1 MVHCADNVYNQD
13 TSNRLQAVERPS
25 DLYTGPL
32 RPDSIGGRL
41 GTTSQRREQCRHHSA
56 RPMAGTFARSRTGGR
71 PSAGSGRRR
80 RPGRADRDPSARG
93 DADRE
98 CDRLGRRARAQG
110 VRLYRHRHHAAELG
124 RRSGR
129 DQVADLP
136 RQRRARHGVAAG
148 PAGGDGL
155 SAFRTATPIFAHMRS
170 LHPRCPP
177 YAFRIIIAFVRTTRR
192 PGMPMLPLRN
202 SHLLRAPRVTA
213 CAALVIAVAAISTS
227 RAAEHTL
234 MPSPQTVHIGYFLA
248 SLKPVLTI
256 DSGDIVTLESA
267 AAIVPDVV
275 DKSGVVPLSA
285 VPQYQRDIYGQ
296 VKDRGPGPHVLTG
309 PIEVRGAEPGDV
321 LEVRILQIDLALDY
335 GYNRQ
340 RAYTGALPDEF
351 TALWTRIIPINRQA
365 KTAEVAK
372 GVVVPVDKPF
382 FGIMGLAP
390 DPGMC
395 RISSG
400 PPGVHS
406 GNMDNKDLIAG
417 TTLFMPVHAPGA
429 LFSAGDAHAAQGH
442 GEVDLT
448 AIETGLRG
456 KFQFIVR
463 KDMKL
468 VWPRAETPTH
478 WMVMGLH
485 PNLEE
490 AMKIAVR
497 ETIDFLTKRFPHLSR
512 EEAYMIASVAVDYH
526 VTQVVDGTKG
536 IHGMIPKAIF
546 TAQR

>member
-1 MVHCADNVYNQD
+1 MLAPSPIRSVRNLHASSTIACALLFV
-13 TSNRLQAVERPS
+13 T
-25 DLYTGPL
+25 
-32 RPDSIGGRL
+32 
-41 GTTSQRREQCRHHSA
+41 
-56 RPMAGTFARSRTGGR
+56 
-71 PSAGSGRRR
+71 
-80 RPGRADRDPSARG
+80 
-93 DADRE
+93 
-98 CDRLGRRARAQG
+98 
-110 VRLYRHRHHAAELG
+110 
-124 RRSGR
+124 
-129 DQVADLP
+129 
-136 RQRRARHGVAAG
+136 AAG
-148 PAGGDGL
+148 V
-155 SAFRTATPIFAHMRS
+155 SAA
-170 LHPRCPP
+170 
-177 YAFRIIIAFVRTTRR
+177 
-192 PGMPMLPLRN
+192 
-202 SHLLRAPRVTA
+202 
-213 CAALVIAVAAISTS
+213 

-234 MPSPQTVHIGYFLA
+234 MPSPKTVHIGYFLA
-248 SLKPVLTI
+248 TVKPVLTI
-256 DSGDIVTLESA
+256 DSGDIVTIESA
-267 AAIVPDVV
+267 ASVVPAVV
-275 DKSGVVPLSA
+275 DQSGVVPPSA
-285 VPQYQRDIYGQ
+285 VPQYQRDIYGE
-296 VKDRGPGPHVLTG
+296 VKDRGPGPHILTG
-309 PIEVRGAEPGDV
+309 PIEIRGAEPGDV
-321 LEVRILQIDLALDY
+321 LEVRILDIGLALDW

-340 RAYTGALPDEF
+340 RPYTGALPDEF
-351 TALWTRIIPINRQA
+351 TAIWSRIIPINRQA

-372 GVVVPVDKPF
+372 GVVVPVDRPF
-382 FGIMGLAP
+382 FGTMGLAP
-390 DPGMC
+390 DPSMG

-417 TTLFMPVHAPGA
+417 TTLFMPVQASGA

-478 WMVMGLH
+478 WIVMGLH

-497 ETIDFLTKRFPHLSR
+497 ETIDFITKRFPNLTR